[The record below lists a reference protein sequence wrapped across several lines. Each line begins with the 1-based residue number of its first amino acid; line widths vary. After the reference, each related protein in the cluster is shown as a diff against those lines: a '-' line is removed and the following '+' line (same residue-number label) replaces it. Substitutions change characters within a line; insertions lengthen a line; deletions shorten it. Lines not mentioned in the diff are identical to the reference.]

1 MVPVHLYNVV
11 CVRDWTTSQKWF
23 EVFFGRPA
31 DELIGEE
38 CPWQAAENA
47 WVVIDDR
54 YMRAARA
61 GGTMITI
68 GVTDLDDIL
77 ARLAAH
83 RIKHEPAETYGNGV
97 RHVEV
102 LDPDGNSLSLAEM
115 PAERAG
121 RFPFVRRK
129 ARPGTS
135 RPGRGHHGQ
144 DQQAE
149 EPHPGEAVTAPRELL
164 PGPLAPPHRR
174 GPGPQ
179 PLSEA
184 PGSAQPTRH
193 GRPDAVTLPDPDD
206 YLRITWRHRRE
217 PSVHR
222 NSTRNA
228 EYLPL

>member
-38 CPWQAAENA
+38 CPWQAGENA

-54 YMRAARA
+54 YVRAARA

-129 ARPGTS
+129 ARPGASGRAAAITDKTS
-135 RPGRGHHGQ
+135 RPGKRTPVNPNCASRTPARTARAAASLRFRAAAALRSPRLSAA
-144 DQQAE
+144 DPAR
-149 EPHPGEAVTAPRELL
+149 APR
-164 PGPLAPPHRR
+164 RR
-174 GPGPQ
+174 D
-179 PLSEA
+179 A
-184 PGSAQPTRH
+184 PGFR
-193 GRPDAVTLPDPDD
+193 
-206 YLRITWRHRRE
+206 
-217 PSVHR
+217 
-222 NSTRNA
+222 
-228 EYLPL
+228 